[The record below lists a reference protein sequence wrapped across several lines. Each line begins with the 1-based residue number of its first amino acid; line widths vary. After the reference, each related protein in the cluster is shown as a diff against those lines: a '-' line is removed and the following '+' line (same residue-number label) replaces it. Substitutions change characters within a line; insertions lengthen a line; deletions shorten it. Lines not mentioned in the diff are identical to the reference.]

1 MRYAGGFAVFHVCF
15 SEVRARLT
23 DKELAQ
29 AAVFG
34 LKNLYP
40 DTACALKYEGDPWRL
55 LVMAR
60 LSAQCTDK
68 RVNIVSETLFRVY
81 PDVYAMA
88 EAPVPEIEDIVRPC
102 GLYHMKASDIRK
114 MSEKL
119 ITDFGGAVPDDMES
133 LLSLPGVG
141 RKIANLIR
149 GDVFGLPAVVTD
161 THCIR
166 ICGRLG
172 FYPEALKEPH
182 KIEKILAALI
192 PPSEQSDFCHRL
204 VDFGREICSARSP
217 RCGECPLSGICAHFA
232 AESTKK

>member
-1 MRYAGGFAVFHVCF
+1 MTR
-15 SEVRARLT
+15 EKL
-23 DKELAQ
+23 
-29 AAVFG
+29 AAVAVSG
-34 LKNLYP
+34 LKKIYP
-40 DTACALKYEGDPWRL
+40 STACALKYNGDPWRL

-68 RVNIVSETLFRVY
+68 RVNTVCEELFRVY

-88 EAPVPEIEDIVRPC
+88 DASVEKIEMLVRSC
-102 GLYHMKASDIRK
+102 GLYHMKASDIK
-114 MSEKL
+114 AMSQML
-119 ITDFGGAVPDDMES
+119 IADFGGIVPSELES
-133 LLSLPGVG
+133 LLLLPGVG

-172 FYPEALKEPH
+172 FYPESLKEPH
-182 KIEKILAALI
+182 KIERILVEVI
-192 PPSEQSDFCHRL
+192 PPEEQSDFCHRL

-217 RCGECPLSGICAHFA
+217 RCRECPLADICAHQ
-232 AESTKK
+232 KNQKYI